1 MYAQPD
7 SLPKM
12 NPFWGAYFSE
22 GCFNH
27 HLVLTHSRMQQV
39 CEDAFILCFRD
50 GYSKSTQNVLQTARQ
65 VIASKRQPKKTQKKT
80 HISRFFAHT
89 HLVLV
94 VSCFDCGTSSFW
106 DFWPRGLSPW
116 SWQRHESR
124 SMNETCRESGS
135 NSALGWRF
143 GEKMSRWLGGRDI
156 PVTPT
161 YPWSILRASPT
172 PELLHKVLLEGLGC
186 VVKFFFR
193 WWFQRFFILSPWKE
207 DPFWLIFF
215 KWVET
220 TT

>member
-27 HLVLTHSRMQQV
+27 HLVWHTRACSRFVKMHSFYVSGMV
-39 CEDAFILCFRD
+39 
-50 GYSKSTQNVLQTARQ
+50 TQIYPKCVTDCTTSNCLKETAQ
-65 VIASKRQPKKTQKKT
+65 KTQKKT